1 MSSKIQH
8 LKHLILQDT
17 TRTLHLEKIINIVRV
32 ARALRP
38 LKRARAYVAGF
49 VLDDIED
56 ANDMHLAAIHW
67 LTRGNE
73 EQIFHKSS
81 VAVTAIEIELEKQ
94 RFSDFE
100 FGKAVTAF
108 FAVSEHFSSEL
119 LAACDYQ
126 AYVPPVSIRDVQI
139 AMYHFRDFWLSDAD
153 AELILRNRNRLQAI
167 FPVGRPIERSLA
179 VLREMSDPS
188 RLRRFDSIRPAKGPP
203 EKVVHEVVDP
213 TGPRLE
219 QLSGYGEAQEW
230 GLDLAKDLQQ
240 FKAGRLPWSQM
251 PKGLLLSGPPGCG
264 KTTYAQALART
275 CGVKLVV
282 GSYGEWA
289 AGHGQTDLLKK
300 MRKSFEKA
308 ALQVPCVLFIDEIDS
323 FPDRDRVPEWGA
335 VWERQVVNGL
345 LELIDGVGSAE
356 GIIVIGACNN
366 PGIVDPA
373 LKRAGRLDHHIEIP
387 LPDAEAREGIIRHHL
402 RKAGCYFAPGE
413 LDEAAARTGGENGA
427 SLEKIVRDAVRRAR
441 RLARPLTIGDVL
453 ESLPERI
460 VLSEEYQRRA
470 AVHEIGHA
478 LVGVLTGK
486 EQLKLVAIAESVPTA
501 ARVDGAVGGGVQFE
515 SAFAMIR
522 TKSYYLGQIT
532 TKLAGSAAEEL
543 IYGDASDG
551 RTVDLAQATT
561 LATMIYVHLGYGD
574 MLTSEPEID
583 HNALQAMRLRDREIQ
598 RRVEATLREQMD
610 RARSILEEHRD
621 LVISLADLLFREK
634 SIEPSTFYRALEKRK
649 LQEAC

>member
-8 LKHLILQDT
+8 LKHLLLQDT
-17 TRTLHLEKIINIVRV
+17 TRTVHLDKVINLVRV
-32 ARALRP
+32 GRALRP

-81 VAVTAIEIELEKQ
+81 VSVTAIEIELEKQ

-100 FGKAVTAF
+100 FGKAVTVF
-108 FAVSEHFSSEL
+108 FAVSEHMSNDL

-126 AYVPPVSIRDVQI
+126 AYMPPVTVKDVKI
-139 AMYHFRDFWLSDAD
+139 AMYHYRDYRLSDAD
-153 AELILRNRNRLQAI
+153 AELILRHRSRLQAA
-167 FPVGRPIERSLA
+167 FQAGRPVERCLA
-179 VLREMSDPS
+179 VLRDLDDPH
-188 RLRRFDSIRPAKGPP
+188 RMNRFSSIRPAKKDV
-203 EKVVHEVVDP
+203 EKVIFKDDP
-213 TGPRLE
+213 AGPRLE
-219 QLSGYGEAQEW
+219 QLSGYGDAMEW
-230 GLDLAKDLQQ
+230 GLDLAKDIQQ
-240 FKAGRLPWSQM
+240 YKSGRLPWAQM

-264 KTTYAQALART
+264 KTTYAQALARS
-275 CGVKLVV
+275 CGVKLVT

-289 AGHGQTDLLKK
+289 AGLGQTDLLKK
-300 MRKSFEKA
+300 MRKTFEKA
-308 ALQVPCVLFIDEIDS
+308 GVEAPCILFIDEVDS
-323 FPDRDRVPEWGA
+323 FPDRDKVPEWGA

-356 GIIVIGACNN
+356 GIIVVGACNN
-366 PGIVDPA
+366 PSIVDPA

-402 RKAGCYFAPGE
+402 RKAGCRFAPGE

-441 RLARPLTIGDVL
+441 RLGRNLTIGDVL

-460 VLSEEYQRRA
+460 VLSEEYMRRA
-470 AVHEIGHA
+470 AVHEVGHA
-478 LVGVLTGK
+478 IVGVMTGK
-486 EQLKLVAIAESVPTA
+486 EQLKLVAIAETVPTS
-501 ARVDGAVGGGVQFE
+501 ARDDGAVGGGVVFE
-515 SAFAMIR
+515 SAFGSIR
-522 TKSYYLGQIT
+522 TKDYYLGQIA
-532 TKLAGSAAEEL
+532 TKLAGSAAEEM

-561 LATMIYVHLGYGD
+561 LSTMIYVHLGYGD

-598 RRVEATLREQMD
+598 RRVEATLREQME
-610 RARSILEEHRD
+610 RGRSILEEHRD
-621 LVISLADLLFREK
+621 LVVSLADLLYREK
-634 SIEPSTFYRALEKRK
+634 SIEPSVIYRALEKRK
-649 LQEAC
+649 LLEAC

>member
-1 MSSKIQH
+1 MVSKIQH

-17 TRTLHLEKIINIVRV
+17 SRLLDLGRIINLVRV

-38 LKRARAYVAGF
+38 LNRARAYVAGF
-49 VLDDIED
+49 VLDEIED
-56 ANDMHLAAIHW
+56 ATNVHLAAIHW

-73 EQIFHKSS
+73 EQIFHKSNI
-81 VAVTAIEIELEKQ
+81 AVSNIEKELEKQ
-94 RFSDFE
+94 SFSDFE
-100 FGKAVTAF
+100 FGRAVTMF
-108 FAVSEHFSSEL
+108 FAVSEYFSDDL
-119 LAACDYQ
+119 LSACDYQ
-126 AYVPPVSIRDVQI
+126 AYVPPVSIHDVQI
-139 AMYHFRDFWLSDAD
+139 AMYHYRDYRLLDAD
-153 AELILRNRNRLQAI
+153 AELILRHRSRLQAA
-167 FPVGRPIERSLA
+167 FQAGRPVERCLA
-179 VLREMSDPS
+179 VLRDMDDPHRMS
-188 RLRRFDSIRPAKGPP
+188 RFSAIRPAKKDV
-203 EKVVHEVVDP
+203 EKVIFKDDG

-230 GLDLAKDLQQ
+230 GLDLAKDIQQ
-240 FKAGRLPWSQM
+240 YKSGRLPWSQM

-264 KTTYAQALART
+264 KTTYAQALARS
-275 CGVKLVV
+275 CGVKLVT

-289 AGHGQTDLLKK
+289 AGLGQTDLLKK
-300 MRKSFEKA
+300 MRKTFEKA
-308 ALQVPCVLFIDEIDS
+308 GVEAPCILFIDEVDS
-323 FPDRDRVPEWGA
+323 FPDRDKVPEWGA

-356 GIIVIGACNN
+356 GIIVVGACNN
-366 PGIVDPA
+366 PSIVDPA

-402 RKAGCYFAPGE
+402 RKAGCRFAPGE

-441 RLARPLTIGDVL
+441 RLGRTLTIGDVL

-460 VLSEEYQRRA
+460 VLSEEYMRRA
-470 AVHEIGHA
+470 AVHEVGHA
-478 LVGVLTGK
+478 IVGVMTGK
-486 EQLKLVAIAESVPTA
+486 EQLKLVAIAETVPTS
-501 ARVDGAVGGGVQFE
+501 ARDNGAVGGGVVFE

-522 TKSYYLGQIT
+522 TKEYYLGQIA
-532 TKLAGSAAEEL
+532 TKLAGSAAEEM

-551 RTVDLAQATT
+551 RSVDLAQATT
-561 LATMIYVHLGYGD
+561 LSTMIYVHLGYGD
-574 MLTSEPEID
+574 MLTSESEID

-598 RRVEATLREQMD
+598 RRVEATLREQME

-621 LVISLADLLFREK
+621 LVISLAGLLFREK
-634 SIEPSTFYRALEKRK
+634 SIEPSVIYRALEKHK

>member
-1 MSSKIQH
+1 MASKIQH
-8 LKHLILQDT
+8 LPHLILQDT
-17 TRTLHLEKIINIVRV
+17 TRSLNLDKIINIVRV

-49 VLDDIED
+49 VVDDIDD
-56 ANDMHLAAIHW
+56 ANDLHLATIHW

-100 FGKAVTAF
+100 FGKAVSVF
-108 FAVSEHFSSEL
+108 FAVSEHMSNDL

-126 AYVPPVSIRDVQI
+126 AYVPPVSIQDVKI
-139 AMYHFRDFWLSDAD
+139 AMYHYRDFRLSDSD
-153 AELILRNRNRLQAI
+153 AELILRNRSRLQAV
-167 FPVGRPIERSLA
+167 FPIGRPVERSLA
-179 VLREMSDPS
+179 VLKDMSDPS
-188 RLRRFDSIRPAKGPP
+188 RMRRFDSIRPAKGTV

-240 FKAGRLPWSQM
+240 YKSGRLPWAQM
-251 PKGLLLSGPPGCG
+251 PKGLLLSGAPGCG

-275 CGVKLVV
+275 CGVKLVT

-289 AGHGQTDLLKK
+289 AGNGQTDLLKK

-308 ALQVPCVLFIDEIDS
+308 ALQAPAILFIDEIDS

-366 PGIVDPA
+366 PMIVDPA

-402 RKAGCYFAPGE
+402 RKAGVYFAPGE
-413 LDEAAARTGGENGA
+413 LDEAASRTGGENGA

-441 RLARPLTIGDVL
+441 RLGRQLTIGDVL

-460 VLSEEYQRRA
+460 ILSEEYMRRA
-470 AVHEIGHA
+470 AVHEVGHA
-478 LVGVLTGK
+478 LVGCVVGK
-486 EQLKLVAIAESVPTA
+486 DRLEFCAIAETLPMSS
-501 ARVDGAVGGGVQFE
+501 RDEGAVGGGVKFE
-515 SAFAMIR
+515 SAFGTIR
-522 TKSYYLGQIT
+522 TKAYYLGQIAAM
-532 TKLAGSAAEEL
+532 LAASAAEEM
-543 IYGDASDG
+543 IFGDAADG
-551 RTVDLAQATT
+551 RTHDLSQATNF
-561 LATMIYVHLGYGD
+561 ATMLEVYLGYGSTL
-574 MLTSEPEID
+574 MSEPETD
-583 HNALQAMRLRDREIQ
+583 HKTLQAMRLRDRDIQ
-598 RRVEATLREQMD
+598 RRVEATLREQME

-621 LVISLADLLFREK
+621 LVVSLADLLYREK
-634 SIEPSTFYRALEKRK
+634 SIEPSTIYRALEKRK
-649 LQEAC
+649 IKEAC

>member
-1 MSSKIQH
+1 MTSEIQH

-17 TRTLHLEKIINIVRV
+17 SRTLHLDKIINIVRV

-73 EQIFHKSS
+73 EQIFHKSNIS
-81 VAVTAIEIELEKQ
+81 VMAIEMELEKQ

-119 LAACDYQ
+119 LSACDFQ
-126 AYVPPVSIRDVQI
+126 AYVPPVSIHDVQI
-139 AMYHFRDFWLSDAD
+139 AMYHYRDYRLSDAD
-153 AELILRNRNRLQAI
+153 AELILRNRSRLQAA
-167 FPVGRPIERSLA
+167 FPAGRPVERSLA
-179 VLREMSDPS
+179 VLRDMSDPA
-188 RLRRFDSIRPAKGPP
+188 RMRRFDSIRPAKGTA

-308 ALQVPCVLFIDEIDS
+308 ALQAPCVLFIDEIDS

-460 VLSEEYQRRA
+460 VLSEEYMRRA
-470 AVHEIGHA
+470 AVHEVGHA
-478 LVGVLTGK
+478 LVGCVVGK
-486 EQLKLVAIAESVPTA
+486 DKLEFCAIADSLPASAKDEGA
-501 ARVDGAVGGGVQFE
+501 AGGGVKFE
-515 SAFAMIR
+515 SAFGTIR
-522 TKSYYLGQIT
+522 TKSYYLAQIAT
-532 TKLAGSAAEEL
+532 MLAASAAEEM

-551 RTVDLAQATT
+551 HTHDLAQATNF
-561 LATMIYVHLGYGD
+561 ATMIEVHLGYGASII
-574 MLTSEPEID
+574 SEPESD
-583 HNALQAMRLRDREIQ
+583 HKTLQAMRLRDRDIQ
-598 RRVEATLREQMD
+598 RRVEATLCEQME

-621 LVISLADLLFREK
+621 LVMSLADLLYREK

>member
-1 MSSKIQH
+1 MSSKLQH

-17 TRTLHLEKIINIVRV
+17 SRSLDLDRIISIVRV

-73 EQIFHKSS
+73 EQIFHKANVS
-81 VAVTAIEIELEKQ
+81 VTAIEIELEKQ

-100 FGKAVTAF
+100 FGRAVSAF
-108 FAVSEHFSSEL
+108 FAVSEHMSNDL

-126 AYVPPVSIRDVQI
+126 AYVPPVTLQDVKI
-139 AMYHFRDFWLSDAD
+139 AMYHYRDYRLSDAD
-153 AELILRNRNRLQAI
+153 AELILRYRSRLQAA
-167 FPVGRPIERSLA
+167 FPAGRPVDRSLA
-179 VLREMSDPS
+179 VLRDMDNPS
-188 RLRRFDSIRPAKGPP
+188 RMSRFSKIRPAKGRV
-203 EKVVHEVVDP
+203 EKVVREVVDP

-219 QLSGYGEAQEW
+219 MLSGYGEAKDW
-230 GLDLAKDLQQ
+230 GLDLVEDLQQ
-240 FKAGRLPWSQM
+240 YKAGRLPWAQM

-264 KTTYAQALART
+264 KTTYAQALARS
-275 CGVKLVV
+275 CGVKLIT

-289 AGHGQTDLLKK
+289 SSNGQTDLLKR
-300 MRKSFEKA
+300 MRKTFEKA
-308 ALQVPCVLFIDEIDS
+308 GAAAPCILFIDEIDS
-323 FPDRDRVPEWGA
+323 FPDRDTVPEWGA

-356 GIIVIGACNN
+356 GIIVVGACNN
-366 PGIVDPA
+366 PSIVDPA

-387 LPDAEAREGIIRHHL
+387 LPDTEAREGIIRHHL

-413 LDEAAARTGGENGA
+413 LGEAAARTGGENGA

-441 RLARPLTIGDVL
+441 RLGRQLTIGDVL

-478 LVGVLTGK
+478 IVGVLTGK
-486 EQLKLVAIAESVPTA
+486 EQLQLVAIAESVPTA
-501 ARVDGAVGGGVQFE
+501 ARNDGAVGGGVVFE
-515 SAFAMIR
+515 SAFVAIR
-522 TKSYYLGQIT
+522 SKDYYLGQIA
-532 TKLAGSAAEEL
+532 TKLAGSAAEEM

-551 RTVDLAQATT
+551 RTLDLAQATT
-561 LATMIYVHLGYGD
+561 LSTMIYVHLGYGD

-583 HNALQAMRLRDREIQ
+583 HNALQTMRLRDREIQ
-598 RRVEATLREQMD
+598 RRVEATLQEQMD

-634 SIEPSTFYRALEKRK
+634 SIEPSVIYRALEKRK
-649 LQEAC
+649 IKEAC